1 MKINFAKLI
10 LLLIFFCSI
19 HLIPQAQELTVKG
32 KVTDTQTGDAIP
44 FANVYPKKNPS
55 AGTTTDFDGYFTLKI
70 SDVSDS
76 LVVSYIGYVKKI
88 KALDRTKLENGVLVL
103 NFQLVSEE
111 KSLDEIV
118 VKAGEDPAYPIMRQV
133 LKNKDLNDK
142 RKIEIYECEVYTKIE
157 IDIDNISDK
166 FGQRK
171 IIKKVQN
178 AIDSSGGGL
187 TGEDG
192 KPLIPLFL
200 SEAISRHYVRNNPD
214 RTRED
219 VLKTKVN
226 GVGFDD
232 NTAISQI
239 LGSSFQEYNFYRN
252 WINLLEK
259 DFVSPLADGWK
270 FHYDYYLED
279 SVKIGNHFCYRIE
292 VVPKRPADLAFEGL
306 IWIDKQTYALK
317 QIDVTIYKKANINF
331 MEKIKVQQEY
341 EPSALGPW
349 LPSKTRVMVDVAQI
363 TPKSA
368 GFLARFYTSNK
379 DYLFGKKY
387 PIKFYDE
394 KLTVAQDANFAQADY
409 WATARHDSLTP
420 AELKTYALIDTIKQ
434 VPVVKA
440 YSEIIN
446 ILGSGDIQVGKLS
459 IGNLAYTYG
468 NNNVEGHRLRF
479 GIRTNS
485 EMSRFFEVKTY
496 VAYGTEDRRW
506 KYSAGVRFIPH
517 RKSWTQFGYTRSE
530 DIIQVAVN
538 PNGVNVPGAFLA
550 SLTFGNLANRSP
562 FWKAENNFFV
572 QSDLFKGYTQSVRLV
587 QASFTQIGNHFAY
600 FENPEMP
607 DSPTQRDFN
616 TTELIFETR
625 LAKDE
630 RFFYN
635 GNYRYSLGTKKFPV
649 ITVRYTLGLKGFW
662 NGDFNYHRFAVNFE
676 QGFRFGAL
684 GRTYYSL
691 TASYTP
697 STVPY
702 PMLEIHLGNRGN
714 FYNFYGFNLMNFLE
728 FVSDQHVALNF
739 EHNFDGLITNRIPLL
754 KKLKLRTFIA
764 ANVLMGH
771 LNARNQAIIPNFD
784 SFGNPLRRPNSLET
798 KPYTELGYG
807 LDNIFRFFRVTFL
820 HRMTYRDAPGV
831 RRFGVFFSA
840 RFNL

>member
-1 MKINFAKLI
+1 MKINRFQLNLI
-10 LLLIFFCSI
+10 LFLWLGTFFS
-19 HLIPQAQELTVKG
+19 LSAQELTIKG
-32 KVTDTQTGDAIP
+32 KVTDSQTGDAIP

-55 AGTTTDFDGYFTLKI
+55 AGTTTDFDGYFTIKMT
-70 SDVSDS
+70 DASDS
-76 LVVSYIGYVKKI
+76 LVVSYIGYFKKI
-88 KALDRTKLENGVLVL
+88 KAIDPSKLENGILAL
-103 NFQLVSEE
+103 NFQLASEE
-111 KSLDEIV
+111 KALDEIT
-118 VKAGEDPAYPIMRQV
+118 VKAGEDPSYPIMRKV

-142 RKIEIYECEVYTKIE
+142 RKIEIYECETYTKIE

-166 FGQRK
+166 FSQRK
-171 IIKKVQN
+171 IIKKVKS

-200 SEAISRHYVRNNPD
+200 SEAISKTFIRNNPD

-219 VLKTKVN
+219 ILKTKVN
-226 GVGFDD
+226 GVGLDD
-232 NTAISQI
+232 VPVSQI

-279 SVKIGNHFCYRIE
+279 SVQIGKHFCYRIE
-292 VVPKRPADLAFEGL
+292 VVPKRSADLAFEGL
-306 IWIDKQTYALK
+306 IWIDKATYALK
-317 QIDVTIYKKANINF
+317 QIDVTIPKKANINF
-331 MEKIKVQQEY
+331 IERIKIQQEY
-341 EPSALGPW
+341 EPSPLGPW
-349 LPSKTRVMVDVAQI
+349 LPAKTRVMVDVAQI
-363 TPKSA
+363 TAKSA
-368 GFLARFYTSNK
+368 GFLARFYTSSK
-379 DYLFGKKY
+379 DYEFGKKY

-394 KLTVAQDANFAQADY
+394 KLSVAQDAEVVNNSY
-409 WATARHDSLTP
+409 WDTARHDSLTP

-434 VPVVKA
+434 VPIVKA

-446 ILGSGDIQVGKLS
+446 VLSSGDIQAGKFS

-468 NNNVEGHRLRF
+468 NNNVEGHRIRF

-496 VAYGTEDRRW
+496 VAYGTEDKRW
-506 KYSAGVRFIPH
+506 KYQAGVRFIPH
-517 RKSWTQFGYTRSE
+517 RKSWTQFGYLRTE
-530 DIIQVAVN
+530 DISQIAIN

-562 FWKAENNFFV
+562 FWKVENNFFA
-572 QSDLFKGYTQSVRLV
+572 QSDIFKGYTQTVKLI
-587 QASFTQIGNHFAY
+587 QANYTQIGNHFAY
-600 FENPEMP
+600 FENPNAL
-607 DSPTQRDFN
+607 DSPVKRDFN
-616 TTELIFETR
+616 TTELVFETR

-649 ITVRYTLGLKGFW
+649 ITFRYTMGLRGFW

-684 GRTYYSL
+684 GRSYYSL

-697 STVPY
+697 STLPY
-702 PMLEIHLGNRGN
+702 PLLEIHLGNRGN

-728 FVSDQHVALNF
+728 FVSDQHLALNF

-754 KKLKLRTFIA
+754 KRWKLRTFIA
-764 ANVLMGH
+764 TNLLMGH
-771 LNARNQAIIPNFD
+771 LSGKNQAIIPETDNFG
-784 SFGNPLRRPNSLET
+784 FTVRRPNSLDL
-798 KPYTELGYG
+798 KPYAEFGYG
-807 LDNIFRFFRVTFL
+807 LDNILRFFRVTFL
-820 HRMTYRDAPGV
+820 HRVTYRDAPGV
-831 RRFGVFFSA
+831 RKFGVFFSA